1 MAFGPSSGSGQA
13 VCISSWQIILYNNQ
27 NDNKMVQVV
36 AGVDI
41 GGTNTIFGLA
51 DITGKVISESRI
63 LTRDYPDISDFVIA
77 LSDGINKLRKE
88 GHDLIGIGIGAP
100 NAHYYKGTIE
110 LAPNLPWKGVIPLA
124 EMMNKRSGV
133 PVVVT
138 NDANAAAVGE
148 MVFGGAKNMKN
159 FIVLTLGTGLGSGI
173 VINGEVVY
181 GHTAFAGELGHTTV
195 VPGGRECGC
204 GKKGCLETYASASGL
219 VRTVLQLLS
228 EIKNESSMR
237 DIAPS
242 ALTSKI
248 VAEAAANKDPVAIKA
263 MNYTAEM
270 LGLAIINSVAFSSPE
285 AVFLFGGLTKAGDI
299 LFNPVREYVDKN
311 VMPIFKG
318 TVSILPSGISESNA
332 AVLGAAALAWN
343 ELKKQ

>member
-1 MAFGPSSGSGQA
+1 M
-13 VCISSWQIILYNNQ
+13 
-27 NDNKMVQVV
+27 KQVV

-51 DITGKVISESRI
+51 DRSGKVLAESRI
-63 LTRDYPDISDFVIA
+63 LTKDYPDIKKFVAA
-77 LSDGINKLRKE
+77 LSEAINKLIKKE
-88 GHDLIGIGIGAP
+88 LELTAIGIGAP

-110 LAPNLPWKGVIPLA
+110 LAPNLPWKGVVPLA
-124 EMMNKRSGV
+124 ELMRKKSNV
-133 PVVVT
+133 HVVVT

-148 MVFGGAKNMKN
+148 MMFGGAKNMKN

-204 GKKGCLETYASASGL
+204 GRKGCLETYASASGL

-228 EIKNESSMR
+228 EFKEESLLR

-242 ALTSKI
+242 GLTSKI
-248 VAEAAANKDPVAIKA
+248 VAEAAAKKDPIALEA
-263 MNYTAEM
+263 MDYTAEM
-270 LGLAIINSVAFSSPE
+270 LAFGIINSVVFSSPE

-299 LFNPVREYVDKN
+299 LFNPVRKYVDEN

-318 TVSILPSGISESNA
+318 TVKILPSGISESNA
-332 AVLGAAALAWN
+332 AVTGAAALAWN

>member
-1 MAFGPSSGSGQA
+1 MK
-13 VCISSWQIILYNNQ
+13 N
-27 NDNKMVQVV
+27 VV

-51 DITGKVISESRI
+51 DKDGKVLAESRI
-63 LTRDYPDISDFVIA
+63 LTRDYPDINDFTEA
-77 LSDGINKLRKE
+77 LSQSIMKLVTNDVK
-88 GHDLIGIGIGAP
+88 LTGIGIGAP

-110 LAPNLPWKGVIPLA
+110 LAPNLPWKGIVPLA
-124 EMMNKRSGV
+124 EMMKKKSNV

-148 MVFGGAKNMKN
+148 MVFGGARNMKN

-173 VINGEVVY
+173 VVNGEVLY

-204 GKKGCLETYASASGL
+204 GKHGCLETYASASGL

-228 EIKNESSMR
+228 DTKEESALR
-237 DIAPS
+237 DLAPS
-242 ALTSKI
+242 SLTSKI
-248 VAEAAANKDPVAIKA
+248 IAEAASNNDPVALKA

-270 LGLAIINSVAFSSPE
+270 LGFGIINAIVFSSPE
-285 AVFLFGGLTKAGDI
+285 AVFLFGGLTKAGEI
-299 LFNPVREYVDKN
+299 LFKPVREYVDKN
-311 VMPIFKG
+311 VMPIFRG
-318 TVSILPSGISESNA
+318 TVKILPSGISESNA

-343 ELKKQ
+343 EMK

>member
-1 MAFGPSSGSGQA
+1 M
-13 VCISSWQIILYNNQ
+13 
-27 NDNKMVQVV
+27 KQVV

-41 GGTNTIFGLA
+41 GGTNTIYGLV
-51 DITGKVISESRI
+51 DKSGKVLSEDRI
-63 LTRDYPDISDFVIA
+63 LTRDYPDINDFVTA
-77 LSDGINKLRKE
+77 LSGAISKLVKE
-88 GHDLIGIGIGAP
+88 DHDLIGIGIGAP

-110 LAPNLPWKGVIPLA
+110 LAPNLPWKGIVPLA
-124 EMMNKRSGV
+124 EMMKKKSKI

-148 MVFGGAKNMKN
+148 MVFGGARDMKN

-173 VINGEVVY
+173 VINGEVLY

-219 VRTVLQLLS
+219 VRTVLQILCDT
-228 EIKNESSMR
+228 KDESPLR

-242 ALTSKI
+242 AITSKI
-248 VAEAAANKDPVAIKA
+248 VAEAASKKDTVAVKA

-270 LGLAIINSVAFSSPE
+270 LGLAIVNSVVFSSPE

-311 VMPIFKG
+311 VMPIFRG
-318 TVSILPSGISESNA
+318 TVKILPSGISESNA
-332 AVLGAAALAWN
+332 AVLGAAALGWN